1 MQRLT
6 LVLSTEYGPAVIPLQ
21 VTGGVDVDL
30 SDLTSEELLS
40 QALQNTWEDGWEGVP
55 MRNFG
60 RSRPDF
66 QDAVHNTNDR
76 NLFEKAFP
84 SLYPYGVGGI
94 ETDQPTPLDF
104 RDHLQQ
110 AFQYHDQI

>member
-1 MQRLT
+1 M
-6 LVLSTEYGPAVIPLQ
+6 IPLQ

-40 QALQNTWEDGWEGVP
+40 QALQNTWEDGQEGGYLIRPGSRP
-55 MRNFG
+55 MCDFG
-60 RSRPDF
+60 RSRPDP
-66 QDAVHNTNDR
+66 QGTVHNANNG

-94 ETDQPTPLDF
+94 EADQPTPLDF
-104 RDHLQQ
+104 
-110 AFQYHDQI
+110 